1 MELIIEGWIKL
12 HRKLL
17 KWEWIE
23 SSKHLGLFIHILLR
37 ANYETTRWRGRVIKP
52 GQLLTGRKQ
61 LSKWSGLTEQSV
73 RTVLKDLKSTNE
85 ITIKSTSK
93 YSIITLTRWSD
104 YQLHS
109 EQPTTKSTSKL
120 TINQPAINQQSTTSK
135 KVKKEKKREKE
146 SPPPNFLIKNDLND
160 LAKGIDNARLDSF
173 IKDYGEDVC
182 KTQLE
187 SLGNYMRSQ
196 GKNYKCYIS
205 TIRNW
210 CRRDNIPKITN
221 QYLHNIEKAKD
232 RQRKID
238 AKN

>member
-120 TINQPAINQQSTTSK
+120 TINQPAINHIQESK
-135 KVKKEKKREKE
+135 ERKEERE
-146 SPPPNFLIKNDLND
+146 
-160 LAKGIDNARLDSF
+160 
-173 IKDYGEDVC
+173 
-182 KTQLE
+182 
-187 SLGNYMRSQ
+187 
-196 GKNYKCYIS
+196 
-205 TIRNW
+205 
-210 CRRDNIPKITN
+210 
-221 QYLHNIEKAKD
+221 
-232 RQRKID
+232 RKPS
-238 AKN
+238 A